1 MHLVHE
7 RCTSATTHGAD
18 CGPSKYVMKKSA
30 YSIDKCEE
38 HTQLTSAGRFETAE
52 NKLLPGL
59 SSAGDALSSD
69 EVTAVAT
76 AGPTDVALDS

>member
-1 MHLVHE
+1 M
-7 RCTSATTHGAD
+7 
-18 CGPSKYVMKKSA
+18 YVMKNLA

-59 SSAGDALSSD
+59 SSAGDALGSG
-69 EVTAVAT
+69 EVSAVAI
-76 AGPTDVALDS
+76 AGPTDVALES